1 MNEQVTRQI
10 LWNVPAAFIVIMYAL
25 FALLLAAFV
34 YAGMYW
40 YRRIAL
46 GGSDGQDRLDQPL
59 RRAWLALRDALGQG
73 YVVRQP
79 WGWMHYSF
87 YVAFIGLFIGTTI
100 VLINSDVRDL
110 ARLAGFELYFYYG
123 EFYLVYKAFMDTFFL
138 MLIGGVLAAA
148 ARRFLARP
156 RLLDSPPAD
165 KLLDSLENRLGYRY
179 PLLMLV
185 LVGITGLM
193 LEGARINATHPDFTE
208 WAYVGRRIGAIEG
221 ALGAGATYHRWLWL
235 VHVLLVYGLL
245 FAFPFSK
252 LRHFLLAPINLFFR
266 NLGPRG
272 RLLPI
277 KDFENA
283 ETFGVSQVEQ
293 YSWKQLLDMAACLE
307 CGRCT
312 INCPTATTEK
322 ALNPKNLVITQ
333 REHLLAR
340 APMLLAARNGADGAT
355 DSAQPAAATTNGAS
369 GKTAANAAAHM
380 IFDIATEQ
388 AVWDCTNCGW
398 CEEGCPVGIEH
409 IQRIDDMRRYLVLME
424 SKFPQEAT
432 SAFKGIEVQG
442 NPWGLAQEKRTE
454 WAAGLDIAEMADL
467 DDSADLD
474 VLYWVGCA
482 GSYDERN
489 QRVSRAFAGLM
500 KQAGV
505 RFAILG
511 KEETCTGDPARRLGN
526 EYLYATVAAQNLE
539 TLNRYKPR
547 RIVTQCPHCYHNLK
561 KEYPD
566 FGAVEYEVV
575 HEAEFID
582 ELIRAGRVKPRKE
595 LNRRI
600 TYHDPCFM
608 ARHDRKWNSARMALG
623 AIPGAEV
630 ADVPQSRNR
639 TYCCGAGGGCMWKEE
654 VGPHRIN
661 EIRFSQ
667 LTEARP
673 ETVATGCPFCM
684 TMMTDAM
691 KARALEDSMQVR
703 DLCELIAEST
713 SAPTK

>member
-1 MNEQVTRQI
+1 MNQQLTRRI
-10 LWNVPAAFIVIMYAL
+10 LWNVPVAFIVIMYAL
-25 FALLLAAFV
+25 LALLLAAFV

-46 GGSDGQDRLDQPL
+46 GASEDRFDQL
-59 RRAWLALRDALGQG
+59 VRRTALAARDALGQG
-73 YVVRQP
+73 FVVREH

-87 YVAFIGLFIGTTI
+87 YTAFIGLFIGTTI
-100 VLINSDVRDL
+100 VLINSDLRDL
-110 ARLAGFELYFYYG
+110 FALLGVNLYFYYG
-123 EFYLVYKAFMDTFFL
+123 DFYLFFKAFMDTFFL

-148 ARRFLARP
+148 ARRFMTRP
-156 RLLDSPPAD
+156 RLLAAPPAD
-165 KLLDSLENRLGYRY
+165 KMLDNLENYLGYWH

-208 WAYVGRRIGAIEG
+208 WAYVGRRVGRIEG
-221 ALGAGATYHRWLWL
+221 ALGAGAGFHRGLWL

-252 LRHFLLAPINLFFR
+252 VRHFLLAPVNLFFR
-266 NLGPRG
+266 NLRPRG
-272 RLLPI
+272 RLAPI

-293 YSWKQLLDMAACLE
+293 YTWKQLLDMSTCLE

-333 REHLLAR
+333 REHLLAK
-340 APMLLAARNGADGAT
+340 APFLLAARANGGDGAE
-355 DSAQPAAATTNGAS
+355 APAWEGPD
-369 GKTAANAAAHM
+369 M
-380 IFDIATEQ
+380 IVDVATEQ

-409 IQRIDDMRRYLVLME
+409 IQRIDDMRRHLVLME
-424 SKFPQEAT
+424 SRFPQEAT

-442 NPWGLAQEKRTE
+442 NPWGIAQEKREE
-454 WAAGLDIAEMADL
+454 WAQGLDVPLMAELEDPADI
-467 DDSADLD
+467 D
-474 VLYWVGCA
+474 VMYWVGCA

-505 RFAILG
+505 RFAMLG
-511 KEETCTGDPARRLGN
+511 KEEMCTGDPARRLGN

-539 TLNRYKPR
+539 TINRYKPK

-566 FGAVEYEVV
+566 FGAVDYEVV

-582 ELIRAGRVKPRKE
+582 ELIGAGRLRPHKE
-595 LNRRI
+595 IARRV

-608 ARHDRKWNSARMALG
+608 ARHDRKWNSARRALG
-623 AIPGAEV
+623 AIPGTEV
-630 ADVPQSRNR
+630 SDVEQSKNR

-661 EIRFSQ
+661 AFRFEQ
-667 LTEARP
+667 LTAAKP

-691 KARALEDSMQVR
+691 KARSLEDSMEVR
-703 DLCELIAEST
+703 DLSELVAEAAGVST
-713 SAPTK
+713 K

>member
-1 MNEQVTRQI
+1 MNQQVTREI
-10 LWNVPAAFIVIMYAL
+10 LWNIPAAFIIIMYAL
-25 FALLLAAFV
+25 LALLGAAFV

-40 YRRIAL
+40 HRRIAL
-46 GGSDGQDRLDQPL
+46 GTGEDRFDQLP
-59 RRAWLALRDALGQG
+59 RRAALAARDAVGQG
-73 YVVRQP
+73 FVVREH

-87 YVAFIGLFIGTTI
+87 YTAFIGLFIGTTI
-100 VLINSDVRDL
+100 VLINSDLRELL
-110 ARLAGFELYFYYG
+110 ALFGFNLYFYYG
-123 EFYLVYKAFMDTFFL
+123 GFYLVFKAFMDTFFL

-156 RLLDSPPAD
+156 RLLASPPVD
-165 KLLDSLENRLGYRY
+165 KLLDNLENYLGYWY

-185 LVGITGLM
+185 LVGVTGLM
-193 LEGARINATHPDFTE
+193 LEGARINATHPNFTE
-208 WAYVGRRIGAIEG
+208 WAYVGRRLGQIEG
-221 ALGAGATYHRWLWL
+221 ALGAGPSFHRWLWL

-252 LRHFLLAPINLFFR
+252 VRHFLLAPINLFFR

-272 RLLPI
+272 RLQPI

-293 YSWKQLLDMAACLE
+293 YTWKQLLDMSSCLE

-333 REHLLAR
+333 REHLLDK
-340 APMLLAARNGADGAT
+340 APVLLAARANGKAEEA
-355 DSAQPAAATTNGAS
+355 PAWEGPD
-369 GKTAANAAAHM
+369 M
-380 IFDIATEQ
+380 IVDVATEQ

-409 IQRIDDMRRYLVLME
+409 IQRIVDMRRHLVLME
-424 SKFPQEAT
+424 SRFPQEAT

-442 NPWGLAQEKRTE
+442 NPWGIAQEKRDE
-454 WAAGLDIAEMADL
+454 WAAGLDIPRMADL
-467 DDSADLD
+467 EDPADID
-474 VLYWVGCA
+474 VMYWVGCA

-489 QRVSRAFAGLM
+489 QRVSRAFAGVM

-505 RFAILG
+505 RFAMLG

-526 EYLYATVAAQNLE
+526 EYLYATMAAQNLE
-539 TLNRYKPR
+539 TLNRYRPR

-566 FGAVEYEVV
+566 FGEANYEVV

-582 ELIRAGRVKPRKE
+582 ELIKAGRLRPRKE
-595 LNRRI
+595 INRRV

-608 ARHDRKWNSARMALG
+608 ARHDRKWNSARQALS

-630 ADVPQSRNR
+630 TDVDQSKNR

-654 VGPHRIN
+654 VGHQRIN
-661 EIRFSQ
+661 AARFDQ
-667 LTEARP
+667 LTAAKP

-691 KARALEDSMQVR
+691 KAKSLEDTMEVR
-703 DLCELIAEST
+703 DLAELVAES
-713 SAPTK
+713 SGAVTK

>member
-25 FALLLAAFV
+25 LALLFAGFI

-46 GGSDGQDRLDQPL
+46 GAGEDRFDQL
-59 RRAWLALRDALGQG
+59 TRRAGLAARDALGQG
-73 YVVRQP
+73 FVVREN
-79 WGWMHYSF
+79 WGWMHYCF
-87 YVAFIGLFIGTTI
+87 YTAFIGLFIGTTI
-100 VLINSDVRDL
+100 VLINSDLRDI
-110 ARLAGFELYFYYG
+110 AGLFGFNLYFYYG
-123 EFYLVYKAFMDTFFL
+123 TFYLLFKAFMDTFFL

-148 ARRFLARP
+148 ARRFLRQP
-156 RLLDSPPAD
+156 RLLASPPAD
-165 KLLDSLENRLGYRY
+165 KMLDSLENYLGYWY

-185 LVGITGLM
+185 LVAITGLM
-193 LEGARINATHPDFTE
+193 LEGARINATHPAFTE
-208 WAYVGRRIGAIEG
+208 WAYVGRRLGRVEG
-221 ALGAGATYHRWLWL
+221 ALGAGPMFHRGLWL

-266 NLGPRG
+266 NLRPRG
-272 RLLPI
+272 RLAPI

-293 YSWKQLLDMAACLE
+293 YTWKQLLDMSACLE

-333 REHLLAR
+333 REHLLAK
-340 APMLLAARNGADGAT
+340 APFLLAARANGENGAEGGE
-355 DSAQPAAATTNGAS
+355 AAPVWEGRD
-369 GKTAANAAAHM
+369 M
-380 IFDIATEQ
+380 ITEVATEQ

-409 IQRIDDMRRYLVLME
+409 IQRIDDMRRHLVLME
-424 SKFPQEAT
+424 SRFPQEAT
-432 SAFKGIEVQG
+432 AAFKGIEVQG
-442 NPWGLAQEKRTE
+442 NPWGIAQEKRAE
-454 WAAGLDIAEMADL
+454 WAQGLDIPTMAELEDPADI
-467 DDSADLD
+467 D
-474 VLYWVGCA
+474 VMYWVGCA

-505 RFAILG
+505 RFAMLG
-511 KEETCTGDPARRLGN
+511 TEEMCTGDPARRLGN
-526 EYLYATVAAQNLE
+526 EYLYVTVAAQNLE
-539 TLNRYKPR
+539 TLNRYKPK

-566 FGAVEYEVV
+566 FGEVGYEVV

-582 ELIRAGRVKPRKE
+582 ELIGAGRLRPRQE
-595 LNRRI
+595 IARRV

-608 ARHDRKWNSARMALG
+608 ARHDRKWNSARRALG
-623 AIPGAEV
+623 AIPGAEIS
-630 ADVPQSRNR
+630 DVDQSRNR

-661 EIRFSQ
+661 AVRFEQ
-667 LTEARP
+667 LTAAKP

-691 KARALEDSMQVR
+691 KAKSLEDTMEVR
-703 DLCELIAEST
+703 DLSELVAEST
-713 SAPTK
+713 GVPSK

>member
-10 LWNVPAAFIVIMYAL
+10 LWNIPVAFVVIMYT
-25 FALLLAAFV
+25 LLAALGVAFV

-40 YRRIAL
+40 YRRITL
-46 GGSDGQDRLDQPL
+46 GTSEDRFDQL
-59 RRAWLALRDALGQG
+59 IRRTVLAARDALGQG
-73 YVVRQP
+73 FVVRER

-87 YVAFIGLFIGTTI
+87 YTAFIGLTIGTTI
-100 VLINSDVRDL
+100 VLINSDVREL
-110 ARLAGFELYFYYG
+110 LGLFGLHLYFYYG
-123 EFYLVYKAFMDTFFL
+123 DFYLYFKAFMDTFFL

-148 ARRFLARP
+148 ARRFLAKP
-156 RLLDSPPAD
+156 RLLAAPPVD
-165 KLLDSLENRLGYRY
+165 KMLDNLENYLGYWY

-193 LEGARINATHPDFTE
+193 LEGARINATHPNFTE
-208 WAYVGRRIGAIEG
+208 WAYVGRRLGGIEG
-221 ALGAGATYHRWLWL
+221 AFGAGPTFHRWLWL

-252 LRHFLLAPINLFFR
+252 VRHLIIAPINLFFR

-272 RLLPI
+272 RLKPI

-293 YSWKQLLDMAACLE
+293 YTWKQLLDMASCLE

-333 REHLLAR
+333 REHLLAKSNF
-340 APMLLAARNGADGAT
+340 LLAVRGNKADESEAGWEGP
-355 DSAQPAAATTNGAS
+355 D
-369 GKTAANAAAHM
+369 M
-380 IFDIATEQ
+380 ITEVATEQ
-388 AVWDCTNCGW
+388 AIWDCTNCGW

-409 IQRIDDMRRYLVLME
+409 IQRIDDMRRHLVLME
-424 SKFPQEAT
+424 SRFPQEAT
-432 SAFKGIEVQG
+432 AAFKGIEVQG
-442 NPWGLAQEKRTE
+442 NPWGIAQEKRDE
-454 WAAGLDIAEMADL
+454 WAEGLDIPQMADL
-467 DDSADLD
+467 EDPSDID
-474 VLYWVGCA
+474 VMYWVGCA

-489 QRVSRAFAGLM
+489 QRVSRAFSSVM

-505 RFAILG
+505 RFAMLG
-511 KEETCTGDPARRLGN
+511 KEELCTGDPARRLGN

-539 TLNRYKPR
+539 TINRYKPK

-566 FGAVEYEVV
+566 FGEVGYDVV

-582 ELIRAGRVKPRKE
+582 ELMKAGRLKPNKSI
-595 LNRRI
+595 NRRV

-608 ARHDRKWNSARMALG
+608 ARHDRKWDSARQALG
-623 AIPGAEV
+623 AIPDAEIT
-630 ADVPQSRNR
+630 DVDQSKNR

-654 VGPHRIN
+654 VGGHRIN
-661 EIRFSQ
+661 AERFNQ
-667 LTEARP
+667 LTKAKP

-691 KARALEDSMQVR
+691 KAQSLEETMEVR
-703 DLCELIAEST
+703 DLSELIAEATGAST
-713 SAPTK
+713 K

>member
-10 LWNVPAAFIVIMYAL
+10 LWNIPVAFVVIMYAL
-25 FALLLAAFV
+25 LAALGVAFV

-40 YRRIAL
+40 YRRITL
-46 GGSDGQDRLDQPL
+46 GTSEDRFDQL
-59 RRAWLALRDALGQG
+59 IRRTVLAARDALGQG
-73 YVVRQP
+73 FVVRER

-87 YVAFIGLFIGTTI
+87 YTAFIGLTIGTTI
-100 VLINSDVRDL
+100 VLINSDVREL
-110 ARLAGFELYFYYG
+110 LGLFGLHLYFYYG
-123 EFYLVYKAFMDTFFL
+123 DFYLYFKAFMDTFFL

-148 ARRFLARP
+148 ARRFLAKP
-156 RLLDSPPAD
+156 RLLASPPVD
-165 KLLDSLENRLGYRY
+165 KMLDNLENYLGYWY

-193 LEGARINATHPDFTE
+193 LEGARINATHPNFTE
-208 WAYVGRRIGAIEG
+208 WAYVGRRLGGVEG
-221 ALGAGATYHRWLWL
+221 ALGAGPTFHRWLWL

-252 LRHFLLAPINLFFR
+252 VRHLIIAPINLFFR

-272 RLLPI
+272 RLKPI

-293 YSWKQLLDMAACLE
+293 YTWKQLLDMASCLE

-333 REHLLAR
+333 REHLLAKSNF
-340 APMLLAARNGADGAT
+340 LLAVRGNKADESEAGWEGP
-355 DSAQPAAATTNGAS
+355 D
-369 GKTAANAAAHM
+369 M
-380 IFDIATEQ
+380 ITEVATEQ
-388 AVWDCTNCGW
+388 AIWDCTNCGW

-409 IQRIDDMRRYLVLME
+409 IQRIDDMRRHLVLME
-424 SKFPQEAT
+424 SRFPQEAT
-432 SAFKGIEVQG
+432 AAFKGIEVQG
-442 NPWGLAQEKRTE
+442 NPWGIAQEKRDE
-454 WAAGLDIAEMADL
+454 WAEGLGIPQMADL
-467 DDSADLD
+467 EDPSDID
-474 VLYWVGCA
+474 VMYWVGCA

-489 QRVSRAFAGLM
+489 QRVSRAFSSVM

-505 RFAILG
+505 RFAMLG
-511 KEETCTGDPARRLGN
+511 KEEVCTGDPARRLGN
-526 EYLYATVAAQNLE
+526 EYLYATMAAQNLE
-539 TLNRYKPR
+539 TINRYKPK

-566 FGAVEYEVV
+566 FGEVGYEVV

-582 ELIRAGRVKPRKE
+582 ELMKAGRLKPNKSI
-595 LNRRI
+595 NRRV

-608 ARHDRKWNSARMALG
+608 ARHDRKWDSARQALG
-623 AIPGAEV
+623 AIPGAEIT
-630 ADVPQSRNR
+630 DVDQSKNR

-654 VGPHRIN
+654 VGGHRIN
-661 EIRFSQ
+661 AERFNQ
-667 LTEARP
+667 LTKAKP

-691 KARALEDSMQVR
+691 KAQSLEETMEVR
-703 DLCELIAEST
+703 DLSELIAEAT
-713 SAPTK
+713 GAATK

>member
-10 LWNVPAAFIVIMYAL
+10 LWNVPVAFIVLMYAL
-25 FALLLAAFV
+25 LALLVLAFIYVGA
-34 YAGMYW
+34 YW

-46 GGSDGQDRLDQPL
+46 GAAADRFDQPI
-59 RRAWLALRDALGQG
+59 RRLWLALRDAVGQG
-73 YVVRQP
+73 YVVREN

-87 YVAFIGLFIGTTI
+87 YTAFIGLTIGTTI
-100 VLINSDVRDL
+100 VLINSDVRE
-110 ARLAGFELYFYYG
+110 LAGLFGFNLYFYQG
-123 EFYLVYKAFMDTFFL
+123 EFYLFFKAFMDTFFL

-148 ARRFLARP
+148 ARRFLRRP
-156 RLLDSPPAD
+156 RLLAAPPAD
-165 KLLDSLENRLGYRY
+165 KMLDNLENYLGYWY

-185 LVGITGLM
+185 LVGLTGLM
-193 LEGARINATHPDFTE
+193 LEGARINATHPNFTE
-208 WAYVGRRIGAIEG
+208 WAYVGRRLGALEG
-221 ALGAGATYHRWLWL
+221 ALGAGPTYHRWLWL

-252 LRHFLLAPINLFFR
+252 VRHFLFAPVNLFFR

-272 RLLPI
+272 RLTPI
-277 KDFENA
+277 KDFETA

-293 YSWKQLLDMAACLE
+293 YTWKQLLDMSTCLE

-312 INCPTATTEK
+312 INCPTATTDK

-333 REHLLAR
+333 REHLLAK
-340 APMLLAARNGADGAT
+340 APYILAARANGAAAEGGAEAAADGAT
-355 DSAQPAAATTNGAS
+355 PTGLAGAD
-369 GKTAANAAAHM
+369 M
-380 IFDIATEQ
+380 ITEIATEQ

-409 IQRIDDMRRYLVLME
+409 IQRIDDMRRHLVLME
-424 SKFPQEAT
+424 SRFPQEAT
-432 SAFKGIEVQG
+432 TAFKGIEVQG
-442 NPWGLAQEKRTE
+442 NPWGIAQEKRAE
-454 WAAGLDIAEMADL
+454 WAQGLDIPTMAELEDPS
-467 DDSADLD
+467 DID
-474 VLYWVGCA
+474 VMYWVGCA

-511 KEETCTGDPARRLGN
+511 TEEMCTGDPARRLGN
-526 EYLYATVAAQNLE
+526 EYLYATMAAQNLE

-566 FGAVEYEVV
+566 FGEAGWEVT

-582 ELIRAGRVKPRKE
+582 ELIKAGRLKPTKE
-595 LNRRI
+595 IARRV

-608 ARHDRKWNSARMALG
+608 ARHDRKWNSARRALG

-630 ADVPQSRNR
+630 AEVEQSRNR

-654 VGPHRIN
+654 VGHKRIN
-661 EIRFSQ
+661 AARFEQ
-667 LTEARP
+667 LTAAKP

-691 KARALEDSMQVR
+691 KARSLEESMEVR
-703 DLCELIAEST
+703 DLSELVAES
-713 SAPTK
+713 AGVAVK

>member
-1 MNEQVTRQI
+1 MNQQVTRQI

-25 FALLLAAFV
+25 LALLLAAFI

-40 YRRIAL
+40 YRRITL
-46 GGSDGQDRLDQPL
+46 GAGEDRFDQLP
-59 RRAWLALRDALGQG
+59 RRALLAARDALGQG
-73 YVVRQP
+73 FVVREN
-79 WGWMHYSF
+79 WGWMHYCF
-87 YVAFIGLFIGTTI
+87 YTAFIGLFIGTTI
-100 VLINSDVRDL
+100 VLINSDLRDI
-110 ARLAGFELYFYYG
+110 AGLFGFNLYFYYG
-123 EFYLVYKAFMDTFFL
+123 TFYLVFKAFMDTFFL

-148 ARRFLARP
+148 ARRFLRQP
-156 RLLDSPPAD
+156 RLLASPPAD
-165 KLLDSLENRLGYRY
+165 QLLDNLENYLGYWY

-193 LEGARINATHPDFTE
+193 LEGARINATHPAFTE
-208 WAYVGRRIGAIEG
+208 WAYVGRRLGAVEG
-221 ALGAGATYHRWLWL
+221 AMGAGPTFHRGLWL

-252 LRHFLLAPINLFFR
+252 LRHFLLAPVNLFFR
-266 NLGPRG
+266 NLRPRG
-272 RLLPI
+272 RLAPI

-293 YSWKQLLDMAACLE
+293 YTWKQLLDMSSCLE

-333 REHLLAR
+333 REHLLNK
-340 APMLLAARNGADGAT
+340 APFLLAARANGKDGAE
-355 DSAQPAAATTNGAS
+355 PAAWEGRD
-369 GKTAANAAAHM
+369 M
-380 IFDIATEQ
+380 ITEVATEQ

-409 IQRIDDMRRYLVLME
+409 IQRIDDMRRHLVLME
-424 SKFPQEAT
+424 SRFPQEAT

-442 NPWGLAQEKRTE
+442 NPWGIAQEKRAE
-454 WAAGLDIAEMADL
+454 WAQGLDIPLMAEVEDPS
-467 DDSADLD
+467 DID
-474 VLYWVGCA
+474 VMYWVGCA

-505 RFAILG
+505 KFAMLG
-511 KEETCTGDPARRLGN
+511 TEEMCTGDPARRLGN
-526 EYLYATVAAQNLE
+526 EYLYATVAASNLE
-539 TLNRYKPR
+539 TINRYKPK

-566 FGAVEYEVV
+566 FGEVGYEVV

-582 ELIRAGRVKPRKE
+582 ELIRADRLRPRKE
-595 LNRRI
+595 IARRV

-608 ARHDRKWNSARMALG
+608 ARHDRKWNSARRALG
-623 AIPGAEV
+623 AIPGAEIS
-630 ADVPQSRNR
+630 DVDQSKNR

-661 EIRFSQ
+661 AARFDQ
-667 LTEARP
+667 LTAAKP

-691 KARALEDSMQVR
+691 KAKSLEDTMEVR
-703 DLCELIAEST
+703 DLSELVAES
-713 SAPTK
+713 AGVPNK

>member
-10 LWNVPAAFIVIMYAL
+10 LWNVPIAFVIIMYAL
-25 FALLLAAFV
+25 LALLFAAFI

-46 GGSDGQDRLDQPL
+46 GTGEDRFDQL
-59 RRAWLALRDALGQG
+59 VRRAVLAARDAVGQG
-73 YVVRQP
+73 FVVREH

-87 YVAFIGLFIGTTI
+87 YTAFIGLFIGTTI
-100 VLINSDVRDL
+100 VLINSDLRDVAAL
-110 ARLAGFELYFYYG
+110 FGFRLYFYYG
-123 EFYLVYKAFMDTFFL
+123 DFYLFFKAFMDTFFL

-156 RLLDSPPAD
+156 RLLASPPAD
-165 KLLDSLENRLGYRY
+165 KMLDNLENYLGYWY

-185 LVGITGLM
+185 AVGITGLM

-208 WAYVGRRIGAIEG
+208 WAYVGRRLGKIEG
-221 ALGAGATYHRWLWL
+221 ALGAGPTYHRWLWL

-252 LRHFLLAPINLFFR
+252 IRHFLLAPVNLFFR
-266 NLGPRG
+266 NLRPRG
-272 RLLPI
+272 RLQPI

-293 YSWKQLLDMAACLE
+293 YTWKQLLDMSTCLE

-312 INCPTATTEK
+312 INCPTATTDK

-333 REHLLAR
+333 REHLLAK
-340 APMLLAARNGADGAT
+340 APFLLAARANGANGDE
-355 DSAQPAAATTNGAS
+355 AAPVWNGPDMITQIAS
-369 GKTAANAAAHM
+369 
-380 IFDIATEQ
+380 EQ

-409 IQRIDDMRRYLVLME
+409 IQRIDDMRRHLVLME
-424 SKFPQEAT
+424 SRFPQEAT

-442 NPWGLAQEKRTE
+442 NPWGIAQEKRAE
-454 WAAGLDIAEMADL
+454 WAAGLDIPVMADL
-467 DDSADLD
+467 EDPTDLD
-474 VLYWVGCA
+474 VMYWVGCA

-489 QRVSRAFAGLM
+489 QRVSRSFAGLM

-505 RFAILG
+505 RFAMLG
-511 KEETCTGDPARRLGN
+511 TEETCTGDPARRLGN

-539 TLNRYKPR
+539 TLNRYKPK

-566 FGAVEYEVV
+566 FGEVGYEVV

-582 ELIRAGRVKPRKE
+582 ELIRAGRLNPRKE
-595 LNRRI
+595 INRRV

-608 ARHDRKWNSARMALG
+608 ARHDRKWNSARQALG

-630 ADVPQSRNR
+630 TDVEQSKNR

-654 VGPHRIN
+654 VGHRRIN
-661 EIRFSQ
+661 AERFDQ
-667 LTEARP
+667 LTAAKP

-691 KARALEDSMQVR
+691 KAKSLEDTMEVR
-703 DLCELIAEST
+703 DLSELIAESAGV
-713 SAPTK
+713 STK

>member
-1 MNEQVTRQI
+1 MNQQVTRQI
-10 LWNVPAAFIVIMYAL
+10 LWNIPLAFIVIMYAL
-25 FALLLAAFV
+25 LVLLGAAFV

-46 GGSDGQDRLDQPL
+46 GTSDDRFDQIL
-59 RRAWLALRDALGQG
+59 RRTLLAARDSLGQG
-73 YVVRQP
+73 YVVRER

-87 YVAFIGLFIGTTI
+87 YTAFIGLFIGTTI
-100 VLINSDVRDL
+100 VLINSDLRELVGL
-110 ARLAGFELYFYYG
+110 FGFNLYFYYG
-123 EFYLVYKAFMDTFFL
+123 GFYLFFKAFMDTFFL

-148 ARRFLARP
+148 ARRFLAKP
-156 RLLDSPPAD
+156 RLLASPPID
-165 KLLDSLENRLGYRY
+165 KMLDNLENYLGYWY

-193 LEGARINATHPDFTE
+193 LEGARINATHPNFTE
-208 WAYVGRRIGAIEG
+208 WAYVGRRLGRVEG
-221 ALGAGATYHRWLWL
+221 ALGAGATFHRGLWL

-252 LRHFLLAPINLFFR
+252 VRHFVIAPINLFFR

-272 RLLPI
+272 RLKPI

-293 YSWKQLLDMAACLE
+293 YTWKQLLDMASCLE

-312 INCPTATTEK
+312 INCPTATTDK
-322 ALNPKNLVITQ
+322 ALSPKNLVIVQ
-333 REHLLAR
+333 REHLLAKSDF
-340 APMLLAARNGADGAT
+340 LLAARANG
-355 DSAQPAAATTNGAS
+355 SAEGEAPVWEGPD
-369 GKTAANAAAHM
+369 M
-380 IFDIATEQ
+380 ITQIATEQ

-409 IQRIDDMRRYLVLME
+409 IQRIDDMRRHLVLME
-424 SKFPQEAT
+424 SRFPQEAT
-432 SAFKGIEVQG
+432 TAFKGIEVQG
-442 NPWGLAQEKRTE
+442 NPWGIAQEKRAE
-454 WAAGLDIAEMADL
+454 WAEGLDIPEMADL
-467 DDSADLD
+467 EDPTDID
-474 VLYWVGCA
+474 VMYWVGCA

-489 QRVSRAFAGLM
+489 QRVSRAFSSVM
-500 KQAGV
+500 KKAGV
-505 RFAILG
+505 RFAMLG
-511 KEETCTGDPARRLGN
+511 NQELCTGDPARRLGN
-526 EYLYATVAAQNLE
+526 EYLYATMAAQNLE
-539 TLNRYKPR
+539 TINRYKPK

-566 FGAVEYEVV
+566 FGEVGYEVV

-582 ELIRAGRVKPRKE
+582 ELMKAGRLKPDKAI
-595 LNRRI
+595 NRRV

-608 ARHDRKWNSARMALG
+608 ARHDRKWNSARQALG

-630 ADVPQSRNR
+630 TDVDQSKNR

-654 VGPHRIN
+654 VGGHRIN
-661 EIRFSQ
+661 AERFNQ
-667 LTEARP
+667 LTKAKP

-691 KARALEDSMQVR
+691 KAQSLEETMEVR
-703 DLCELIAEST
+703 DLSELVAEATGAST
-713 SAPTK
+713 K